1 MTLTEVQEL
10 MLLAKKIG
18 AKKFRYKDLV
28 MEFAGKEYQQSE
40 LGEALQEDIQPT
52 EDQLL
57 YWSTDYQ
64 PDIKA
69 SAPE

>member
-10 MLLAKKIG
+10 MILAKKIG
-18 AKKFRYKDLV
+18 TKKFRYKDLV
-28 MEFAGKEYQQSE
+28 MEFNSEEFAKPQISEPLQQ
-40 LGEALQEDIQPT
+40 DIQPT

-69 SAPE
+69 QAPE

>member
-1 MTLTEVQEL
+1 MTLSEVQEL
-10 MLLAKKIG
+10 MILAKKIG

-28 MEFAGKEYQQSE
+28 MEFAARELQSE
-40 LGEALQEDIQPT
+40 INEALQEDIQPT

-57 YWSTDYQ
+57 YWSTDYE
-64 PDIKA
+64 PDIKT